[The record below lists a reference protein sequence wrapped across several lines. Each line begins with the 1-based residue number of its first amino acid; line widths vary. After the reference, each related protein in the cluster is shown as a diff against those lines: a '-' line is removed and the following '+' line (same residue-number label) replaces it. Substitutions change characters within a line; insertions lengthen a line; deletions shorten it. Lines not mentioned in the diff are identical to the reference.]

1 MSSPSN
7 VLSASFSA
15 FFLSSLIIFSPKS
28 LTVFSTW
35 NTRLSVRFA
44 SHFFTTFL
52 SASAFSSASF
62 TMRSIS
68 SSDRDELDC
77 IDIFVLLVPKSL
89 AVTLT
94 IPFYR
99 YQMLL
104 RFEVHPRGAGGMSV
118 NWNLPKVLLSDA
130 IGRSPCNT

>member
-7 VLSASFSA
+7 AVLSASFFSSA
-15 FFLSSLIIFSPKS
+15 FFLSSSLIFSPKS

-35 NTRLSVRFA
+35 NTRLSA
-44 SHFFTTFL
+44 SFRKSTSSRRFL

-77 IDIFVLLVPKSL
+77 IVMFCSLLVPKSL

-94 IPFYR
+94 IPF
-99 YQMLL
+99 
-104 RFEVHPRGAGGMSV
+104 
-118 NWNLPKVLLSDA
+118 LS
-130 IGRSPCNT
+130 ISNVTSI